1 MKYSTKHH
9 KYTPRTLEKHK
20 CKKGRGIRT
29 TTPLEKIQ
37 APSFAPIIKNERGLV
52 WEVDGGRGRV
62 MRGYERLWEVV
73 RGYEGLWSV
82 MRGCERLWG
91 VMMGYDRL
99 GFSKIHEHIYSY
111 LLLLLFR
118 IKLLCCSFNFSSF
131 EFKITVS

>member
-37 APSFAPIIKNERGLV
+37 APSFAPIIKNERGLI

-62 MRGYERLWEVV
+62 MEDYERLWEV
-73 RGYEGLWSV
+73 
-82 MRGCERLWG
+82 MIGCEGKCG
-91 VMMGYDRL
+91 VMMG
-99 GFSKIHEHIYSY
+99 
-111 LLLLLFR
+111 
-118 IKLLCCSFNFSSF
+118 
-131 EFKITVS
+131 